1 MKTLTIF
8 VPSSK
13 WKVKYYFLI
22 MARTGAPSI
31 EFSIKAKENLSL
43 EGAVRTIPRIAKGTK
58 DMMFD
63 SNVNHYF

>member
-1 MKTLTIF
+1 
-8 VPSSK
+8 
-13 WKVKYYFLI
+13 